1 MSALQEACL
10 CQIRFGSGKTFFH
23 PCPKSFR
30 RIRAIG
36 RTWGKSR
43 RAILTHLLPKAEIHS
58 VAYILQESIVKI
70 WLYSVSLH
78 LKPYKEGSLHL

>member
-30 RIRAIG
+30 PYPSHRPDMGKKQTGHPDTPSPISRNPSCGIHFAGKHYKDLALFRIFAFK
-36 RTWGKSR
+36 T
-43 RAILTHLLPKAEIHS
+43 L
-58 VAYILQESIVKI
+58 
-70 WLYSVSLH
+70 
-78 LKPYKEGSLHL
+78 